1 MDDWLGVRGGRVWGS
16 VEIEGSATVFGSGVE
31 TNDSREE
38 DTKTY
43 WLSHRP
49 DLPLPKHHS

>member
-16 VEIEGSATVFGSGVE
+16 VEIEGRATVFGSGVE
-31 TNDSREE
+31 TTDDREE
-38 DTKTY
+38 ETKTY

-49 DLPLPKHHS
+49 DLPLSKHHS